1 MVVYLIIGFISME
14 IWKVLVVTVVV
25 VIALCGLIYTI
36 HLLNYEQQKRIYV
49 YPKTKDKY
57 LVTGI
62 VKMKDPL
69 SLKWM
74 NAILYISFKDGN
86 YYVREEEQFFNR
98 FITLKE
104 WKEQNGNI
112 KSR

>member
-1 MVVYLIIGFISME
+1 MNIIGYI
-14 IWKVLVVTVVV
+14 
-25 VIALCGLIYTI
+25 TI
-36 HLLNYEQQKRIYV
+36 
-49 YPKTKDKY
+49 
-57 LVTGI
+57 LVTCIIIWVLYRKARQEEIYINTKTGKKYRGVGI

-86 YYVREEEQFFNR
+86 YYVREEEQFFDR

-104 WKEQNGNI
+104 WEENGNGS
-112 KSR
+112 KS